1 MKRETEIR
9 YMRDPLL
16 NYAMRRGAQLGMTEA
31 ETFEWMVN
39 LMLEQREQWMN
50 DRVHQLMNSMAQPLV
65 IPSNPAVEGRREP
78 TTDHKKG

>member
-31 ETFEWMVN
+31 ETFEWMIN

-50 DRVHQLMNSMAQPLV
+50 DRVHHLMNSMAQPLV
-65 IPSNPAVEGRREP
+65 IPSNATGERPETRSEDA
-78 TTDHKKG
+78 